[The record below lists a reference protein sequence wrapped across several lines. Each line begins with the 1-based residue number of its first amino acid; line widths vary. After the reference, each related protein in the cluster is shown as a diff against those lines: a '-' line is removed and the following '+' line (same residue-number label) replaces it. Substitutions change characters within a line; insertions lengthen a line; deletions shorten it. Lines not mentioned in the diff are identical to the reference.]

1 MELRYM
7 DELFIIE
14 SIVGEVAAVISLQN
28 QPEAEFM
35 RDDQIEYEKFPDP
48 PPVEEKK
55 KKEDGEEEEE
65 PAEEPPA
72 EDEDPDKP
80 KVPAFRKEDYK
91 WTVSNRQP
99 KNLPQLYLGC
109 KGINTLHE
117 VKQAGDIDSNAPKA
131 IARSLDD
138 FCARLQDADNSD
150 KYLY

>member
-1 MELRYM
+1 MTLLKETITEKRTNQKFVLLEGLCNNSKLKDEDDQMELRYM
-7 DELFIIE
+7 DELFLIE

-28 QPEAEFM
+28 VEQPEFM

-55 KKEDGEEEEE
+55 KVEDGEDEDPADLPPEE
-65 PAEEPPA
+65 
-72 EDEDPDKP
+72 EDPDKP

-117 VKQAGDIDSNAPKA
+117 LK
-131 IARSLDD
+131 
-138 FCARLQDADNSD
+138 
-150 KYLY
+150 